1 MVSRFSQ
8 YRNASVYLV
17 LIVKKAVVVFC
28 DGPALEKKGFYKTD
42 WFFNTNM
49 VNFYKCKK
57 CETKFIAP
65 LKIEGE
71 KGHPTYVCPKCQSR
85 NWGPLDW

>member
-1 MVSRFSQ
+1 
-8 YRNASVYLV
+8 
-17 LIVKKAVVVFC
+17 
-28 DGPALEKKGFYKTD
+28 
-42 WFFNTNM
+42 M

-65 LKIEGE
+65 VKIQDN
-71 KGHPTYVCPKCQSR
+71 KGATTYVCPKCQSR

>member
-1 MVSRFSQ
+1 MLGLRGFLGDGEKRFFKSE
-8 YRNASVYLV
+8 
-17 LIVKKAVVVFC
+17 
-28 DGPALEKKGFYKTD
+28 P
-42 WFFNTNM
+42 FFVCEM

-65 LKIEGE
+65 VKIESE
-71 KGHPTYVCPKCQSR
+71 KGHLTYVCPKCHSR

>member
-1 MVSRFSQ
+1 
-8 YRNASVYLV
+8 
-17 LIVKKAVVVFC
+17 
-28 DGPALEKKGFYKTD
+28 
-42 WFFNTNM
+42 M

-57 CETKFIAP
+57 CDTKFVAP
-65 LKIEGE
+65 VKIEAE

>member
-1 MVSRFSQ
+1 MDFWSEWFLGGGEKRFFKSE
-8 YRNASVYLV
+8 
-17 LIVKKAVVVFC
+17 
-28 DGPALEKKGFYKTD
+28 P
-42 WFFNTNM
+42 FFLCKM

-65 LKIEGE
+65 VKIETE
-71 KGHPTYVCPKCQSR
+71 KGHTTYVCPKCHSR